1 MNRITAFIYRH
12 KLQNERN
19 ESLTK
24 ALKLAEHDLTCTIKS
39 KNILTI
45 NNHAK
50 DKRIV
55 ELTAAL
61 EEKTAKIIRQQTK
74 LHKAGHLIEEYKT
87 RIKTQKTLL
96 LELEVRVHE
105 LEDNRK

>member
-12 KLQNERN
+12 KVRCNE
-19 ESLTK
+19 LAK
-24 ALKLAEHDLTCTIKS
+24 ALKLVEHELAYTIGS
-39 KNILTI
+39 KNILTL
-45 NNHAK
+45 NNHSK